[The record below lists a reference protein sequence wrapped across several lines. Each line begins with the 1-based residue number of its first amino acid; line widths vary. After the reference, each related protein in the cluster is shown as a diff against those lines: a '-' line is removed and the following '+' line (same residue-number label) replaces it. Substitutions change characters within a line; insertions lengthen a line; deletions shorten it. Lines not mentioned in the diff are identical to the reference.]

1 MRNLL
6 RQCEHLYEKFA
17 YYIGQIIKRK
27 EKQQTKH
34 LTGLSIDSSISV
46 KCMIDFVGIII
57 KKYLVRK
64 NYVVIW
70 GFLEK
75 QLLVES
81 KKEQGGR
88 HGPEMVRFVALLRC
102 GSAKA

>member
-1 MRNLL
+1 MKSSPITLVKSL
-6 RQCEHLYEKFA
+6 
-17 YYIGQIIKRK
+17 K
-27 EKQQTKH
+27 EKKKQQQTKH

-75 QLLVES
+75 QLLAES
-81 KKEQGGR
+81 KKEQDER
-88 HGPEMVRFVALLRC
+88 NGPEMVRFVALLRC